1 MIANTTSSS
10 IESESKNIWIIDDD
24 RSIRWVLEK
33 ALAKEGWNI
42 TTFES
47 GDAALKQLKTSEPIA
62 IVSDVRMPG
71 INGIDLLKQLKKITP
86 IYPLSS

>member
-10 IESESKNIWIIDDD
+10 IESESKDIWIIDDD

-33 ALAKEGWNI
+33 ALAKQGWNI

-47 GDAALKQLKTSEPIA
+47 GDAALRAYRNCERCA
-62 IVSDVRMPG
+62 HAG
-71 INGIDLLKQLKKITP
+71 
-86 IYPLSS
+86 Y